1 MREALNLVLEGKSL
15 SRKQAEQV
23 MSEMTDPSQM
33 AAGQVTSEQISAF
46 LIALRMKR
54 ESVDELLGFLD
65 CLQKKAIKVGGP
77 GTPQLP
83 SELPSQ
89 LPSQLIDVCGTGGDG
104 AHTFNIST
112 TVAFVVAAAG
122 QPVAKH
128 GNRSVSSRS
137 GSFDVLEALGL
148 RFEADPQVVANSI
161 REFGLGLL
169 FAPAFHPALKV
180 LAPIRKNLGVYTVF
194 NALGVLLNPAHVKR
208 QLIGVYSPLLLEKF
222 AEVLKNRG
230 SQEAMI
236 VRGEDGL
243 DELSLCAPTQI
254 VHLENGQIRE
264 YCIHPEDFGLKRVAS
279 QELKGGDAQEN
290 ARILVEI
297 LRGQKGPKRDVVLLN
312 AAAALV
318 VGGKALDF
326 QEGIERAVDAID
338 SGRADQLLQKMRA
351 QS

>member
-1 MREALNLVLEGKSL
+1 MREALNLILEGKSL
-15 SRKQAEQV
+15 SRQQAEHV
-23 MSEMTDPSQM
+23 MSEMTDPAVH

-65 CLQKKAIKVGGP
+65 CLQKKAVKVGGA
-77 GTPQLP
+77 GTA
-83 SELPSQ
+83 ELPSD
-89 LPSQLIDVCGTGGDG
+89 LSSGVIDVCGTGGDG

-148 RFEADPQVVANSI
+148 RFETDPQIVAQSI
-161 REFGLGLL
+161 QEFGLGLL
-169 FAPAFHPALKV
+169 FAPAFHPALKT

-194 NALGVLLNPAHVKR
+194 NALGVLLNPAQVKR

-230 SQEAMI
+230 SQEAML

-264 YCIHPEDFGLKRVAS
+264 YCIQPEDFGLKRAAS
-279 QELKGGDAQEN
+279 QELQGGDAQEN
-290 ARILVEI
+290 ARILIDI

-318 VGGKALDF
+318 VGGKATDI
-326 QEGIERAVDAID
+326 QEGIERAADAID
-338 SGRADQLLQKMRA
+338 SGRANQLLQKMRA
-351 QS
+351 KS